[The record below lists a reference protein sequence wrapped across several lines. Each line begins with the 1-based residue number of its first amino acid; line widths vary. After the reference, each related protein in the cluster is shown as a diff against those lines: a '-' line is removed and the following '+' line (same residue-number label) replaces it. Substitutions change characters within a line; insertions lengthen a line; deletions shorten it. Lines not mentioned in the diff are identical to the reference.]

1 MSNSFTA
8 RVKGGKLMD
17 MVDEPRGMAYSV
29 LCRAGLQR
37 LLKNSAR
44 ECDLKGHGFSRVVMS
59 AESWASAPEG
69 KSHFVSTPKSLSGL
83 YVSTRGKETWSD
95 RHHVPGRPISGEARV
110 VHESLGFR

>member
-1 MSNSFTA
+1 MTAMPRSWKSASPMLAALGAKAPSRANSRKMTPFAIINCFTA
-8 RVKGGKLMD
+8 WVNGGKLMD
-17 MVDEPRGMAYSV
+17 MVDEPRGMDYSV

-69 KSHFVSTPKSLSGL
+69 KSHFASTPTSLSG
-83 YVSTRGKETWSD
+83 
-95 RHHVPGRPISGEARV
+95 
-110 VHESLGFR
+110 